1 MRRKAKAG
9 TGHRV
14 FHGLRTGFEGNG
26 GFFSGSRYHGCLFRK
41 TAQGEKTASA
51 GFYNSAAFCKLADEA
66 GLSAVGVNGD
76 AFSTEC
82 KEEVVQKAK
91 ETGGPFDLV
100 VYSLASLAEPILLM
114 EKLTGLA

>member
-1 MRRKAKAG
+1 MSISK
-9 TGHRV
+9 
-14 FHGLRTGFEGNG
+14 
-26 GFFSGSRYHGCLFRK
+26 
-41 TAQGEKTASA
+41 AQGK
-51 GFYNSAAFCKLADEA
+51 NSKCGLLQFGRFLQLADEA

-114 EKLTGLA
+114 EKLTACLKPIGRLQNKTLDTDRKEVKEVTIDPANEQEVADTQK